1 MFNNIM
7 SIRYRLLL
15 ATIVPLLLISI
26 SLISIVYVKI
36 NDLVK
41 SQSIEVKE
49 ILIDSKKEE
58 IRNIIELAYTTIKP
72 LYDSGSSHEE
82 AVKLLKTMQFGKDG
96 YLFGYDSNSVRVFS
110 GQSDAGIGDSYR
122 GLIDSNGLYAINALV
137 ENGIKNGL
145 AIGDGFVTYYFPRQG
160 GTEGL
165 PKLSYTMYFK
175 NWDLMIGTGIYIDR
189 IDTEIAEFKSNTKSV
204 RNYLMISIMLITGVI
219 FIVLLLIVLAI
230 ISSIIKPLNAVSLSI
245 NKLSTGDGD
254 LTQRL
259 PIIDK
264 FEIGQLAEN
273 LNSFLTSLHKD
284 MQSVV
289 NVANEMSNETTII
302 TQQSDQINNICDHQL
317 SAVNAVASAATQMSA
332 SAQEVT
338 RNANNA
344 SQVVLKAAEHGKVG
358 LSKVADSITEMG
370 NLIGEI
376 NHAGEVVS
384 TVGAE
389 AENIGAIV
397 QVIESIAEQTNL
409 LALNAAIE
417 AARAGEQGR
426 GFAVVADEVRN
437 LASKTQGSTGEIK
450 DMINK
455 LQSGSRLAVESM
467 EKSKKCA
474 SLAEISVSETSISL
488 EDIADSVNKITEMNA
503 QIAMASKE
511 QNVVGED
518 VGKRIVEISDQSA
531 KLNDV
536 AAYNNQSATRN
547 QVNVEQLN
555 VVVAKFKL
563 H

>member
-1 MFNNIM
+1 
-7 SIRYRLLL
+7 
-15 ATIVPLLLISI
+15 
-26 SLISIVYVKI
+26 
-36 NDLVK
+36 
-41 SQSIEVKE
+41 
-49 ILIDSKKEE
+49 
-58 IRNIIELAYTTIKP
+58 
-72 LYDSGSSHEE
+72 
-82 AVKLLKTMQFGKDG
+82 
-96 YLFGYDSNSVRVFS
+96 
-110 GQSDAGIGDSYR
+110 
-122 GLIDSNGLYAINALV
+122 
-137 ENGIKNGL
+137 
-145 AIGDGFVTYYFPRQG
+145 
-160 GTEGL
+160 
-165 PKLSYTMYFK
+165 
-175 NWDLMIGTGIYIDR
+175 
-189 IDTEIAEFKSNTKSV
+189 
-204 RNYLMISIMLITGVI
+204 
-219 FIVLLLIVLAI
+219 
-230 ISSIIKPLNAVSLSI
+230 VSLSI

-273 LNSFLTSLHKD
+273 LNSFLTSLQKD

-289 NVANEMSNETTII
+289 NVANEMNNETTIM
-302 TQQSDQINNICDHQL
+302 TEQSDQINNICDHQL

-384 TVGAE
+384 SVGAE

-474 SLAEISVSETSISL
+474 SLAETSVSETSISL